1 MGGKYGLYF
10 VWSHPAPNHKI
21 GFHILCFIL
30 LHCFQASWLWQLLH
44 NLSGIFEIKKCFPR
58 SVWEKFKSKAREC
71 LFIFESSSS
80 LWQGQGDHEMI
91 MLLLTFYGYCLKYG
105 LICVGQRLFRNGLW
119 PMLRAELEYDSDL
132 DISLHLILNF
142 FSRGRAINSESLE
155 GYPAVSMYPCAMFHV
170 HINLELGH
178 KWISTRYMTRSRPPP
193 CVTRVEWQNIFIV
206 LLCLPATREI

>member
-1 MGGKYGLYF
+1 MLIFSFPSENCFVPSCKDQPGFKPYF

-132 DISLHLILNF
+132 DISLHLKIKTYFLQT
-142 FSRGRAINSESLE
+142 RAS
-155 GYPAVSMYPCAMFHV
+155 P
-170 HINLELGH
+170 NL
-178 KWISTRYMTRSRPPP
+178 
-193 CVTRVEWQNIFIV
+193 QN
-206 LLCLPATREI
+206 TTYRQTGGQSNM